1 MERESFIF
9 YRSFYEAVA
18 DLDKESRCTIYDM
31 ICRFALYGE
40 EPDVKGTEKIIFRLI
55 KPQLEANIKR
65 ADGAKRGGRPR
76 KETDET
82 PSETIG
88 FENKKPSE
96 TIGFENKKPS
106 ETIGF
111 ENKKP
116 SETIGFENEKPSE
129 TIGFENEKP
138 NYNYNENYN
147 KNSNENV
154 NENPNQELEGKI
166 AAADA
171 ATQTDR
177 VSDSVLS
184 DSIEKPAS
192 PKKEEKGCGEKE
204 ERPTA
209 TPTIEDRKQQFRQKV
224 SQIAQDKNYPAAIV
238 DDFCRYWLE
247 MNEGGKK
254 MRFETEKF
262 FEHQSRLVTWIKNE
276 EKWEAQRKPASRPTT
291 TAQSPAA
298 SNSVDDIWGV
308 NNH

>member
-96 TIGFENKKPS
+96 TIGFEN
-106 ETIGF
+106 
-111 ENKKP
+111 
-116 SETIGFENEKPSE
+116 
-129 TIGFENEKP
+129 EKP

-192 PKKEEKGCGEKE
+192 PEEKEKSSAKKGKEPSIEEREARFCARVNEYSDLYKEEILN
-204 ERPTA
+204 A
-209 TPTIEDRKQQFRQKV
+209 
-224 SQIAQDKNYPAAIV
+224 
-238 DDFCRYWLE
+238 FCRYWTE
-247 MNEGGKK
+247 RNEGGKK
-254 MRFETEKF
+254 MRFEMEKVF
-262 FEHQSRLVTWIKNE
+262 DLNRRLITWAKHDE
-276 EKWEAQRKPASRPTT
+276 EFAARRTPANRPT

-298 SNSVDDIWGV
+298 SNSVDDIW
-308 NNH
+308 NNR

>member
-96 TIGFENKKPS
+96 TIGFENEKPS

-111 ENKKP
+111 K
-116 SETIGFENEKPSE
+116 NEKPSE

-192 PKKEEKGCGEKE
+192 PEEKEKSSAKKGKEPSIEEREARFCARVNEYSDLYKEEILN
-204 ERPTA
+204 A
-209 TPTIEDRKQQFRQKV
+209 
-224 SQIAQDKNYPAAIV
+224 
-238 DDFCRYWLE
+238 FCRYWTE
-247 MNEGGKK
+247 RNEGGKK
-254 MRFETEKF
+254 MRFEMEKVF
-262 FEHQSRLVTWIKNE
+262 DLNRRLITWAKHDE
-276 EKWEAQRKPASRPTT
+276 EFAARRTPANRPT

-298 SNSVDDIWGV
+298 SNSVDDIW
-308 NNH
+308 NNR